1 MTSIFDV
8 LNKNGSLDEE
18 VSKINDLFS
27 VEQILITINSYSKCN
42 SSLKTYINSHLFR
55 QWEHRG
61 TCVSINEIIK
71 KMGLNDTEHVWSEND
86 YFLYLELIINL
97 IHLFINS
104 GAKDNKGQIYT
115 IIGNI
120 SKILEDCNKYIK
132 KVDDKYYVLE
142 KDSTVTA
149 VADII
154 NDTKTAIS
162 VIAYNYISNEGNI
175 SEKQKILKILADDFE
190 ARTEKLKADG
200 RYSRL
205 VTDLGFLFNNINIR
219 HNNNGKS
226 NTTLDLKNI
235 EPDELEKY
243 YNMTY
248 RRYLM
253 AVLACEELDTRKQI
267 EDIKK

>member
-1 MTSIFDV
+1 MSSIFDV
-8 LNKNGSLDEE
+8 LNKNGSLSDEISKINMLFSEEE
-18 VSKINDLFS
+18 VSI
-27 VEQILITINSYSKCN
+27 SKKCRYQECN
-42 SSLKTYINSHLFR
+42 TLKTYINLNLFR
-55 QWEHRG
+55 GWEHRG
-61 TCVSINEIIK
+61 TCLSIDEVIQKMISDYPIK
-71 KMGLNDTEHVWSEND
+71 YDVEKFC
-86 YFLYLELIINL
+86 FLYLELIYNMIE
-97 IHLFINS
+97 LFICNNCTED
-104 GAKDNKGQIYT
+104 DNQVCT
-115 IIGNI
+115 ISENI
-120 SKILEDCNKYIK
+120 LKILEDCNKYIETI
-132 KVDDKYYVLE
+132 DDKYYVIE
-142 KDSTVTA
+142 KDPSVTA
-149 VADII
+149 VVDLI
-154 NDTKTAIS
+154 NNANTAIS
-162 VIAYNYISNEGNI
+162 VVAYNYISNEGNI

-200 RYSRL
+200 RYSGL